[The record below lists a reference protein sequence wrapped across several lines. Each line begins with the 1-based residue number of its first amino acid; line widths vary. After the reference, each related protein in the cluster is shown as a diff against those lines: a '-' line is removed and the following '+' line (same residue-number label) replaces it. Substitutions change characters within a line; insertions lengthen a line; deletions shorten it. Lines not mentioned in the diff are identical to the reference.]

1 MNGPTP
7 KPTQRPAQGPTPGPA
22 AQAVRRVDSRSG
34 TDTAD
39 RRTPRA
45 AGRSARARRRG
56 ALLLTAVAA
65 CAGVCAVALV
75 NVLAA
80 RFPARLDVT
89 ATADQSLSPRT
100 KRILARIDRPVRI
113 VIAADLRAADARVRT
128 RLIDTLR
135 EIERANPKVTNRI
148 IDVSR
153 DDGRRAFRETVA
165 ELASRDA
172 GVLRDQVASI
182 SLAGGSAAAIATYLN
197 DQVSGS
203 ILAVRDALP
212 ATAPGVDRARTLLE
226 EAAGLARV
234 TARDLSVTAT
244 RSTEL
249 LDTKIEGIDLPAT
262 DQARDQLARGLDAA
276 ILQMSRLAAAMRSVA
291 DAPGAAGP
299 AADLARG
306 LAPEL
311 EQRRD
316 QALVV
321 LESLRSLR
329 RPDVLRVADALR
341 QGAAALLI
349 ADPSPSGGA
358 NGASAGSGAGGAG
371 SAGGSGTSRGSAEPT
386 LAAIDP
392 ASLLPDS
399 AWIDSAGLARAD
411 LARRSEELVSS
422 ALGSLVTPLR
432 PVVVLTHTE
441 REPILDRIAVFE
453 ALRARL
459 TLRGVDIVEWAN
471 AHATPMPSLAVV
483 DPERVR
489 PLVFAV
495 LPPDSSAAAREGAS
509 DSGLQ
514 RATGLAAV
522 VGGLID
528 DGRSV
533 LLSVS
538 PSIAPSF
545 GDQDA
550 FAAALARFGLL
561 SDSGRPLVWEEAT
574 AQGRIVRSER
584 VAQSGAGP
592 GAMDGGGGSGAG
604 GEHPIAG
611 AIRGLPTL
619 LPWPIALAPQTPPEG
634 VRATAWPIIDLVP
647 DAALWAESQWLGYWQ
662 TPAAQRARGM
672 NAPSFDA
679 SRDLREPGNAW
690 SALTTRPMG
699 WVVAA
704 AAERYRVG
712 FPAQRMVVVGANGW
726 YSDAVALAQA
736 DLDGRPVP
744 AFPGNIE
751 LTDASI
757 AWLAGQD
764 DLIAQSPTAR
774 AAPIVRALTPEDVR
788 NLRLALLAG
797 FPLLILVVGG
807 ALRLIRG

>member
-1 MNGPTP
+1 
-7 KPTQRPAQGPTPGPA
+7 
-22 AQAVRRVDSRSG
+22 VDARSG
-34 TDTAD
+34 TEAAD
-39 RRTPRA
+39 RRGPQAPR
-45 AGRSARARRRG
+45 RSARARRRG

-100 KRILARIDRPVRI
+100 TRILARIDRPVRI

-172 GVLRDQVASI
+172 GVLREQVASI

-197 DQVSGS
+197 DHVSGS
-203 ILAVRDALP
+203 ILMVRDALP

-234 TARDLSVTAT
+234 TARDLSATAT

-358 NGASAGSGAGGAG
+358 GSGSGAGGGGVAG
-371 SAGGSGTSRGSAEPT
+371 AGGAGGGSGASRGSAEPT

-459 TLRGVDIVEWAN
+459 TLRGVDIVEWSN

-509 DSGLQ
+509 ETGLQ

-545 GDQDA
+545 GDQDP
-550 FAAALARFGLL
+550 FAAALARFGLV

-574 AQGRIVRSER
+574 AQGRLVRSER

-592 GAMDGGGGSGAG
+592 GAVDGGGGAGGGGGGGG

-744 AFPGNIE
+744 AFPGNME